1 MGRSSATETIL
12 KAKEKKGLT
21 FSQIAEAAGCS
32 EVYCTAAIYGQ
43 QTLSTA
49 QAKAVADLLELPE
62 EVEIS
67 LKAIPFRGANFTMP
81 PTDPTIYRLYE
92 LVLVY
97 GDAIKALI
105 HEKFGDGIMS
115 AIDFKMDLDKEDNPH
130 GDRVVITLNGK
141 FLKYKTF

>member
-1 MGRSSATETIL
+1 MAYSSVTELIL
-12 KAKEKKGLT
+12 EAKEKKHLS
-21 FSQIAEAAGCS
+21 FAQIAETAGCS
-32 EVYCTAAIYGQ
+32 EVFCTAAIYGQ
-43 QTLSTA
+43 QTLNPE
-49 QAKAVADLLELPE
+49 QAKAVTDLLDLPE
-62 EVEIS
+62 EAERD
-67 LKAIPFRGANFTMP
+67 LKSIPYRGMNFSSP

-92 LVLVY
+92 IVLVY

-115 AIDFKMDLDKEDNPH
+115 AIDFKMDLDKKEDPH

>member
-1 MGRSSATETIL
+1 MAYSMATERIL
-12 KAKEKKGLT
+12 MAKEKKKLT
-21 FSQIAEAAGCS
+21 FAEIAETAGCS
-32 EVYCTAAIYGQ
+32 EVFCTAALYGQ
-43 QTLSTA
+43 QTLSPV
-49 QAKAVADLLELPE
+49 QAKKVAELLDLSEEDEADLK
-62 EVEIS
+62 S
-67 LKAIPFRGANFTMP
+67 IPFRGANFSAP
-81 PTDPTIYRLYE
+81 PVDPTIYRLYE

-115 AIDFKMDLDKEDNPH
+115 AIDFKMDLDKEENPH

>member
-1 MGRSSATETIL
+1 MALSAVTQLIL
-12 KAKEKKGLT
+12 EAKEKKALT
-21 FSQIAEAAGCS
+21 FLQIAEAAGCS

-43 QTLSTA
+43 QTLSA
-49 QAKAVADLLELPE
+49 EQAEAIAKLLDLPE
-62 EVEIS
+62 KAENE
-67 LKAIPFRGANFTMP
+67 LKTIPFRGVNFSMP

-92 LVLVY
+92 IVLVY
-97 GDAIKALI
+97 GDTIKALI

-115 AIDFKMDLDKEDNPH
+115 AIDFKMDLDKEENPH

>member
-1 MGRSSATETIL
+1 MAISAATDLIL

-21 FSQIAEAAGCS
+21 FAQIAEAAGCS

-43 QTLSTA
+43 QTLNEQ
-49 QAKAVADLLELPE
+49 QAKAVTDLLELSS
-62 EVEIS
+62 EVETK
-67 LKAIPFRGANFTMP
+67 LKTIPFRGTNFSMP

-115 AIDFKMDLDKEDNPH
+115 AIDFKMDLDKEENPH

-141 FLKYKTF
+141 FLQYKTF